1 MAIRSPLGD
10 RAIPLYIV
18 EGESDNLVAAVG
30 MAMGSVGRRTHWM
43 DPSKEAVYMLP
54 W

>member
-1 MAIRSPLGD
+1 MRSPLGD
-10 RAIPLYIV
+10 KAMPLYIV

-30 MAMGSVGRRTHWM
+30 TAMGPVGRLTHWM
-43 DPSKEAVYMLP
+43 DPSKEEVYMLP